1 MKPTRWLWAGL
12 GATLALIVGGAIYWS
27 GSGPWTNLAQQAA
40 NPTAVPQAVAR
51 RGDLAVSVSGSGTL
65 TPVTSSDLGYGQN
78 GTLLEVNVQAG
89 DQVQAGDIL
98 ARLKTDKTPAE
109 HQAEL
114 ASATLAVVQAQQA
127 VDQLKS
133 NAELEAAQALNSVE
147 NYQAALE
154 DLKHPEAQQ
163 AAAMQA
169 VAQAEQAVATAK
181 MNLYILQ
188 SMPSQEAVAVA
199 NASLLFKQKT
209 YAETQKSIA
218 RLENQIKSASD
229 ETIRDRLETQL
240 IRTRIDLAKQK
251 IEVDNA
257 AYKLANMGAPP
268 DPDLLRQAHDQL
280 ATSQAELAQAQR
292 ALKTAQAGPS
302 LADLAQVLAQLHEAQ
317 ITWER
322 LKDGPNP
329 TALEQAETQLAQAQA
344 SLALLQQEQL
354 VVDLQAPY
362 NGTILSVNARPGGRV
377 TSGTMITLADLNQ
390 AIVQVSV
397 DETDLPGIQA
407 SMEAQI
413 AFDALPGDAYSGKV
427 IRIDPSLQRFGNT
440 YAGLVIVRLDRQE
453 NARPQLP
460 LGMNASVDIQIGRT
474 TNAVLVPVEALQ
486 QFDNGEAFLGVI
498 QGDQLEKRAVTV
510 GLMDLTMAEITSG
523 LQAGEVVAT
532 GPIDFSE
539 GEP

>member
-27 GSGPWTNLAQQAA
+27 GSGPWTSLAQQAA

-65 TPVTSSDLGYGQN
+65 TPVSSSDLGFGQN

-133 NAELEAAQALNSVE
+133 NAGLEAAQALNSVE

-163 AAAMQA
+163 AEAMQA
-169 VAQAEQAVATAK
+169 VAQAEQAVATAQ

-209 YAETQKSIA
+209 YTETQKSIA
-218 RLENQIKSASD
+218 RLENQIKSAPD

-280 ATSQAELAQAQR
+280 TTSQTELAQAQR
-292 ALKTAQAGPS
+292 ELENAQAGPS
-302 LADLAQVLAQLHEAQ
+302 LAALAQVQAQLHEAQ

-390 AIVQVSV
+390 ATVQVSV

-407 SMEAQI
+407 GMEAQV

-453 NARPQLP
+453 NTRPQLP

-486 QFDNGEAFLGVI
+486 QFDNGAAFLGVI